1 MLYTIGVPII
11 YIYVCVCRER
21 ERRVCYYMYI
31 ALITKNNTAL
41 AKIIHTYNICYIAA
55 QCI

>member
-1 MLYTIGVPII
+1 MLYTIGVPI
-11 YIYVCVCRER
+11 YIYYIYMCVER

-41 AKIIHTYNICYIAA
+41 AKIIHI
-55 QCI
+55 

>member
-11 YIYVCVCRER
+11 YIYVCVER

-41 AKIIHTYNICYIAA
+41 AKIIHIYNICYIAA